1 MGNGDLGKKRRVISI
16 GNGDPSPSAA
26 GTGVD
31 IYGGPVVDPTKN
43 VLDLVKAESKY
54 QDAMRD
60 ATEKLAN
67 AKMDAE
73 QRRID
78 DLAALRLTYD
88 QRIAEDLRV
97 NVKTTSDQL
106 AGQLVKETGSLSAQ
120 ITALTTSFT
129 AQLTT
134 LTSAVDRQVSAL
146 TSAITPRIADLER
159 FRWEQG
165 GKTSERDPA
174 VTQALND
181 MSKAINKLQETGNV
195 TTGHSK
201 GLSDIWGF
209 IVGAAVAGAAIAGV
223 VAAFIHH

>member
-1 MGNGDLGKKRRVISI
+1 MAKGRGKNNGDL
-16 GNGDPSPSAA
+16 SPSAA
-26 GTGVD
+26 GAGVD

-60 ATEKLAN
+60 AESRLA
-67 AKMDAE
+67 ATVSSAE

-78 DLAALRLTYD
+78 DLAALRLIYD

-106 AGQLVKETGSLSAQ
+106 AGQLVKETGALSNQ
-120 ITALTTSFT
+120 ISALTTSFSG
-129 AQLTT
+129 QLTT
-134 LTSAVDRQVSAL
+134 LTTSFTNQVSAL
-146 TSAITPRIADLER
+146 TNAITPRIADLER

-174 VTQALND
+174 VSLALVEMAKNISSLQDTRKKEEGHTQF
-181 MSKAINKLQETGNV
+181 TGQ
-195 TTGHSK
+195 
-201 GLSDIWGF
+201 IWGVV
-209 IVGAAVAGAAIAGV
+209 IGAAVLASAVGAV
-223 VAAFIHH
+223 VGLFIRH